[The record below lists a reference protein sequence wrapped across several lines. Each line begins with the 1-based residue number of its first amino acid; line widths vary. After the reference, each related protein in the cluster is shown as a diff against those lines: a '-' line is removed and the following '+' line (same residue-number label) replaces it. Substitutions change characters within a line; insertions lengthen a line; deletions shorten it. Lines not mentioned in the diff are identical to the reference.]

1 MDYSRIILGP
11 IVTEKAE
18 RLKADAKHRT
28 YTLRVTPAATKIDVR
43 RALESFYDVEVVSVR
58 ALKVRAKTR
67 DISPYQS
74 MQKRHNFRKVMVTLS
89 VKSKPLDLSAFKKR
103 D

>member
-11 IVTEKAE
+11 VVTEKAE

-28 YTLRVTPAATKIDVR
+28 YTLRVMPSATKVDVR
-43 RALESFYDVEVVSVR
+43 RALESFYDVQVASVR
-58 ALKVRAKTR
+58 ALRVRAKSR

-74 MQKRHNFRKVMVTLS
+74 MEKRHNSRKVMVTLS
-89 VKSKPLDLSAFKKR
+89 SDSKPLDLSAFKKR